1 MPIQLDNFNAATSQI
16 KVYSPKFFS
25 RSLTGSGKKVG
36 VLCEALNPVH
46 HARGLK
52 MTVEHMMPAKRK
64 MTSGT
69 VTTETIPV
77 NSLPYNAWRDMETTR
92 RPAMA
97 YLTEIAADSAD
108 PSRKIYIDMLPH
120 SIVLEETD
128 NSASGG
134 SKGHRTIPCYQIFLY
149 QVNDRA
155 LEDHTVVAKVSD
167 LRGGKVPA
175 HYLKE
180 NHYAQAFTCDPVEDI
195 EKIAKILASNNFLV
209 DLQAIKDFVDTYSIY
224 DAMCRRAE
232 EWQYDIDKTL
242 DVFFAN
248 VAAAGMPSPG
258 AAWNK
263 RGIVVEVLHHI
274 ENHPIPLDLYRKI
287 YDNLTKRFPADV
299 AKDLCKQNLNLLLS
313 DTLNS
318 LHGNR
323 ALLSNVNV
331 TNPKPPRNVNGY
343 AYNPDQAR
351 AISSQEPLVLVQS
364 AAGTGKSSTIL
375 GRIDWMVDNGVNPE
389 DITVLSFTNA
399 AADHITEKN
408 PNVHSMTIAKMI
420 HTIYSANFSGHALSE
435 LETICNSLD
444 IYFPTDDLA
453 MKFKN
458 LCWNVK
464 TNEPNAVV
472 NINLFI
478 EDNYDKVIGF
488 LNAMHQTALELE
500 IIICY
505 QRIDQFVEPPEVQSR
520 FLIIDE
526 VQDNSI
532 FEFIYALK
540 YVDKHRES
548 LFIVGDC
555 SQTLYEF
562 RASNPRALNVLEGSG
577 VFATYQ
583 LQINYRSNQEILD
596 FANVALQDIEANQY
610 ARLQLQANS
619 LQPVTEQSFTDKVN
633 LRYYRLM
640 KKKDLFDLIPGILKT
655 DLKPYLDACLAKKEQ
670 VAFLAHTRAE
680 IATIQKS
687 LEDAY
692 PGVEIANLVPEKS
705 KGSTVFSDFIRR
717 YWGNIKFVP
726 TASIIDIIAN
736 ELNNHLGDMCKRS
749 TSFNAFAALAG
760 RTLDNW
766 RQEYKTEVL
775 SWQADYQAGRMS
787 LDDFLEHV
795 KESMLDYEIKNNAV
809 RQSVLSAKNSAAK
822 QANQNSD
829 APFLVSTIH
838 SAKGLEFQNVVLL
851 YKSRSDMPEEDKR
864 MYYVGLTRAMF
875 SEFIVAYD
883 TVKDPK
889 VQRDYDTIV
898 QALHLK
904 APKPAPQAVPPA
916 GGTAVSGPM
925 YAPVSTAAAA
935 PPDGSAPVP
944 VSPVPDAAN
953 AAQDVPEA
961 PVAPVPGGSA
971 QNNDACAAGAPGE
984 TVDVQ
989 LPPGYAFKGSDGEDH
1004 VI

>member
-1 MPIQLDNFNAATSQI
+1 M
-16 KVYSPKFFS
+16 
-25 RSLTGSGKKVG
+25 
-36 VLCEALNPVH
+36 
-46 HARGLK
+46 
-52 MTVEHMMPAKRK
+52 
-64 MTSGT
+64 
-69 VTTETIPV
+69 
-77 NSLPYNAWRDMETTR
+77 
-92 RPAMA
+92 
-97 YLTEIAADSAD
+97 
-108 PSRKIYIDMLPH
+108 
-120 SIVLEETD
+120 
-128 NSASGG
+128 
-134 SKGHRTIPCYQIFLY
+134 
-149 QVNDRA
+149 
-155 LEDHTVVAKVSD
+155 
-167 LRGGKVPA
+167 
-175 HYLKE
+175 
-180 NHYAQAFTCDPVEDI
+180 
-195 EKIAKILASNNFLV
+195 
-209 DLQAIKDFVDTYSIY
+209 
-224 DAMCRRAE
+224 
-232 EWQYDIDKTL
+232 
-242 DVFFAN
+242 
-248 VAAAGMPSPG
+248 
-258 AAWNK
+258 
-263 RGIVVEVLHHI
+263 
-274 ENHPIPLDLYRKI
+274 
-287 YDNLTKRFPADV
+287 
-299 AKDLCKQNLNLLLS
+299 
-313 DTLNS
+313 
-318 LHGNR
+318 
-323 ALLSNVNV
+323 
-331 TNPKPPRNVNGY
+331 
-343 AYNPDQAR
+343 
-351 AISSQEPLVLVQS
+351 
-364 AAGTGKSSTIL
+364 
-375 GRIDWMVDNGVNPE
+375 
-389 DITVLSFTNA
+389 
-399 AADHITEKN
+399 
-408 PNVHSMTIAKMI
+408 
-420 HTIYSANFSGHALSE
+420 
-435 LETICNSLD
+435 
-444 IYFPTDDLA
+444 
-453 MKFKN
+453 
-458 LCWNVK
+458 
-464 TNEPNAVV
+464 
-472 NINLFI
+472 
-478 EDNYDKVIGF
+478 
-488 LNAMHQTALELE
+488 
-500 IIICY
+500 
-505 QRIDQFVEPPEVQSR
+505 
-520 FLIIDE
+520 
-526 VQDNSI
+526 
-532 FEFIYALK
+532 
-540 YVDKHRES
+540 
-548 LFIVGDC
+548 
-555 SQTLYEF
+555 
-562 RASNPRALNVLEGSG
+562 LEGSG

-680 IATIQKS
+680 IATIQKG

-916 GGTAVSGPM
+916 GGTAMSGPM
-925 YAPVSTAAAA
+925 YAPVSTAAVT
-935 PPDGSAPVP
+935 PPDGSAPAP

-953 AAQDVPEA
+953 AAQDAPET
-961 PVAPVPGGSA
+961 PVAPVPSGSA
-971 QNNDACAAGAPGE
+971 QNDGAYTAGAPGE